1 MNFARK
7 LSSVMKRNF
16 STFQLFNISTHAA
29 RAVVATAALSAVFAT
44 TAWAACVEETMTLT
58 KGWNAIYLE
67 STPTN
72 AACADFFAGAP
83 VARVAAYY
91 SDAYSSTRQIADDGT
106 EIAQKPISYHVWVP
120 GDETASTMDTLV
132 GGRVYLIYATEAWTT
147 PKPFLGVPS
156 APQQTWRATSG
167 ETGFMNLVGV
177 SADTDTLVA
186 AKAYFGEGPFGTASG
201 VAYQIGGTNSAAPTF
216 LPMTFGSTSKLHGGT
231 AYALT
236 AAKDG
241 DWPGVIGVQ
250 GDSVYFDAG
259 VNYAT
264 ITVRNY
270 GTTNHTFRFTMES
283 SASGETPP
291 PISRRLPRVD
301 AISEPGY
308 TNVEENV
315 AWEVSLAKDEV
326 VEQIFK
332 LDRSQL
338 VAGTEYGAILVIEDL
353 GASKMRVRLPIYVA
367 PVSASAVAYP
377 TGLWVGEIA
386 LTKVT
391 MIDDTNSIPV
401 TAGGTLKMSVMMHV
415 DKNGTCRLLQRVAV
429 GIDTNGTARLF
440 RELADVPAEIEDPKR
455 FSTVMMS
462 VDTPVVAAADGSAFG
477 DDTAFTWTVA
487 PTARDNPF
495 RHAWHPDHDGKKADY
510 SGPAPL
516 GDDFANYRDP
526 IKPELWSISNRLDF
540 SWHELGDRD
549 LPKHFPYNADET
561 TSGVVT
567 WEVTGLT
574 AKRPIKSKGT
584 FTLRR
589 VFNAKELE
597 GN

>member
-1 MNFARK
+1 M
-7 LSSVMKRNF
+7 
-16 STFQLFNISTHAA
+16 
-29 RAVVATAALSAVFAT
+29 
-44 TAWAACVEETMTLT
+44 
-58 KGWNAIYLE
+58 
-67 STPTN
+67 
-72 AACADFFAGAP
+72 
-83 VARVAAYY
+83 
-91 SDAYSSTRQIADDGT
+91 
-106 EIAQKPISYHVWVP
+106 
-120 GDETASTMDTLV
+120 
-132 GGRVYLIYATEAWTT
+132 
-147 PKPFLGVPS
+147 
-156 APQQTWRATSG
+156 SG
-167 ETGFMNLVGV
+167 ETGVMNLVGV

-186 AKAYFGEGPFGTASG
+186 AKEYFGDGPFGTASG
-201 VAYQIGGTNSAAPTF
+201 VADQIGGTNSAAPMF
-216 LPMTFGSTSKLHGGT
+216 LPMTFGSTSKLHGGK

-326 VEQIFK
+326 TEQLFK

-353 GASKMRVRLPIYVA
+353 GPSKMRVRLPIYVA
-367 PVSASAVAYP
+367 PVSESAVAYP
-377 TGLWVGEIA
+377 TGLWIGEIA
-386 LTKVT
+386 LTHVT
-391 MIDDTNSIPV
+391 WMDDTNSIPV
-401 TAGGTLKMSVMMHV
+401 KAGGTLKMSVMMHV
-415 DKNGTCRLLQRVAV
+415 DANGTCRLLQRVAA
-429 GIDTNGTARLF
+429 GMDTNGTARLF
-440 RELADVPAEIEDPKR
+440 KELANVPAEIEAPKR

-462 VDTPVVAAADGSAFG
+462 VDTPVVAAEGGSVFG
-477 DDTAFTWTVA
+477 DEADFTWTIA

-495 RHAWHPDHDGKKADY
+495 RHAWHPDHDGKTADY
-510 SGPAPL
+510 EGSAPS
-516 GDDFANYRDP
+516 GDDFANYASP
-526 IKPELWSISNRLDF
+526 IKPELWSISNRLFF
-540 SWHELGDRD
+540 SWHEQGIHSQ
-549 LPKHFPYNADET
+549 PINFEYNASET

-567 WEVTGLT
+567 WEVTGLI
-574 AKRPIKSKGT
+574 ANKPIKSEGT
-584 FTLRR
+584 FTLKR
-589 VFNAKELE
+589 VFKAAELE
-597 GN
+597 

>member
-1 MNFARK
+1 MNKSCK
-7 LSSVMKRNF
+7 LAVSLLLLSLL
-16 STFQLFNISTHAA
+16 SLPSLAA
-29 RAVVATAALSAVFAT
+29 HIRA
-44 TAWAACVEETMTLT
+44 TMTLA

-72 AACADFFAGAP
+72 AACADFFASAP
-83 VARVAAYY
+83 VARVASYQ

-106 EIAQKPISYHVWVP
+106 TIDQKPLSYRVWVP
-120 GDETASTMDTLV
+120 GDETASTLTALR
-132 GGRVYLIYATEAWTT
+132 GGCVYLIYATGDWT
-147 PKPFLGVPS
+147 KRDFLGVPA
-156 APQQTWRATSG
+156 APRQTWRATSG

-177 SADTDTLVA
+177 SADTNVSVG

-216 LPMTFGSTSKLHGGT
+216 LPMTFGSTSKLHGGK

-236 AAKDG
+236 ATKDG
-241 DWPGVIGVQ
+241 YWPGVIGVQ

-270 GTTNHTFRFTMES
+270 GTTNHTFHFTMES

-326 VEQIFK
+326 SEQVFCI
-332 LDRSQL
+332 DRSRL
-338 VAGTEYGAILVIEDL
+338 TAGTEYGAILTIEDT
-353 GASKMRVRLPIYVA
+353 GSSKMRVRLPIVVLGESQET
-367 PVSASAVAYP
+367 VSYP
-377 TGLWVGEIA
+377 TGLWIGEIA
-386 LTKVT
+386 LTQVT

-415 DKNGTCRLLQRVAV
+415 DADKKCKLLQRIVAGV
-429 GIDTNGTARLF
+429 DTNGTARLF
-440 RELADVPAEIEDPKR
+440 KDFANVPPEVEEPKR

-462 VDTPVVAAADGSAFG
+462 VDTPVVEAADGSAFG

-510 SGPAPL
+510 NGEAPS
-516 GDDFANYRDP
+516 GDDFNNYASP

-540 SWHELGDRD
+540 SWHELGVRD

-567 WEVTGLT
+567 WEVWGLV
-574 AKRPIKSKGT
+574 AKRPIKSVGT
-584 FTLRR
+584 FTLQR